1 MSLPLSGKRIGL
13 LTASASRAGGGVF
26 EAVVA
31 QAALIRTLG
40 AEALVFALD
49 DADAERDRH
58 RFGLSPVSLAQVYGP
73 RQIGFAPRLGQM
85 LIDAQLDCLHLHGIW
100 TYPSRAGSAWA
111 RATGRA
117 FVISPHGMLDPW
129 ITARGRWKKVLARRG
144 YERTGWARASVLHA
158 LTEHE
163 AADIAR
169 ETGRG
174 DSVIIPNALPPTYE
188 DFPPP
193 DFTTR
198 PPVVAYLGRIHPKKN
213 LLALVEGWGQAA
225 RPVGAR
231 LLIAGW
237 GDAPDVDALRRAIAL
252 GDAQADGSIEFLG
265 PVFGGAKADLLRSA
279 RFMVLPSLSEGLP
292 MAMLEAWASATPT
305 VMTAACNL
313 DEGFAAGA
321 AIQSG
326 YRPSE
331 IAAALGRG
339 LALGEHDWQA
349 MAGAALA
356 LAQGRFAADVV
367 AASWA
372 AAYTRAIELG
382 ATKEQ

>member
-31 QAALIRTLG
+31 QAALIRSLG

-49 DADAERDRH
+49 DADAAQDRH
-58 RFGLSPVSLAQVYGP
+58 RFGPSPVSLVQVRGP
-73 RQIGFAPRLGQM
+73 RQIGYAPRLGQM

-100 TYPSRAGSAWA
+100 MYPSRAGSAWA

-117 FVISPHGMLDPW
+117 YVISPHGMLDPW
-129 ITARGRWKKVLARRG
+129 ITARGRWKKALARRG
-144 YERTGWARASVLHA
+144 YERTGWARARVLHA
-158 LTEHE
+158 LTQRE

-174 DSVIIPNALPPTYE
+174 DAVIIPNALPLADE
-188 DFPPP
+188 AFPP
-193 DFTTR
+193 DELTVR

-213 LLALVEGWGQAA
+213 LAALVEGWGETA
-225 RPVGAR
+225 RPSGAR

-237 GDAPDVDALRRAIAL
+237 GDAPDVEALRRDIAL
-252 GDAQADGSIEFLG
+252 GDGSIEYFG
-265 PVFGGAKADLLRSA
+265 PVFGAAKADLLRSA

-292 MAMLEAWASATPT
+292 MAMLEAWANATPT

-313 DEGFAAGA
+313 DEGFAEGA
-321 AIQSG
+321 AIRSG
-326 YRPSE
+326 YTAGE

-339 LALGEHDWQA
+339 LALGQAEWQA
-349 MAGAALA
+349 MAVAARA

-367 AASWA
+367 AANWA

-382 ATKEQ
+382 AFKGQ